1 MMCLLPWSHK
11 RRCFRKAS
19 DGCCRKAAIK
29 IAALTEGHCAET
41 GSLTIEAL
49 LAMAAVWFCSLLMIA
64 LIQTAGQLL
73 DLDRALSASA
83 REITAA
89 SYALQQGVDLAAGGE
104 DLEGLLPTA
113 VTCRWAERCLKSHME
128 DFDRLKPAL
137 VWKTARCP
145 QNMKLQGSEDVL
157 LSLAFCPSKL
167 ESAAAALLPGRLT
180 YTLTKQQKAWLVGR
194 ELLPNRGLEESA
206 AAQKKGPPVY
216 ITRWGTHY
224 HREDCRYLSRSKI
237 LCRLDS
243 LAGFYEPCSVCRP
256 PPRPS

>member
-1 MMCLLPWSHK
+1 MK
-11 RRCFRKAS
+11 V
-19 DGCCRKAAIK
+19 AAK
-29 IAALTEGHCAET
+29 SKGHCAET

-73 DLDRALSASA
+73 DLDRALSASV

-104 DLEGLLPTA
+104 NREGLLPSA
-113 VTCRWAERCLKSHME
+113 VTCRWAECCLKSHLA
-128 DFDRLKPAL
+128 DYDRLKPAL
-137 VWKTARCP
+137 EWKTARCP
-145 QNMKLQGSEDVL
+145 QNAGLQGSEDVL

-167 ESAAAALLPGRLT
+167 ESAAAALLPGSLT

-194 ELLPNRGLEESA
+194 ELLPDRGLEESA

-224 HREDCRYLSRSKI
+224 HREDCRYLARSKI